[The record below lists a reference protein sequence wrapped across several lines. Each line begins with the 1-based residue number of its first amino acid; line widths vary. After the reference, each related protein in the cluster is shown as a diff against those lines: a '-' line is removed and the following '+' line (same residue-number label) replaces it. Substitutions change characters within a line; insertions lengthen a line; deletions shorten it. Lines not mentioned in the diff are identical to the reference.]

1 MPFDKSTYDKEYAKE
16 HIKRKHIPFNTSI
29 PDDSEMLEWLSS
41 KGNISQYVK
50 ELIREDMKKH
60 EALENMRKEARKCE
74 EEIKDLQIPLVHGY
88 RDDEAIHVCLKEDH
102 RIYVGRY
109 KSFEYRIDVDAKKV
123 MTVIDFLKVSDSL
136 SKR

>member
-16 HIKRKHIPFNTSI
+16 HIKRKHIPFNTSN
-29 PDDSEMLEWLSS
+29 PDDLEILEWLAS

-50 ELIREDMKKH
+50 RLIREDMEKY
-60 EALENMRKEARKCE
+60 EALENMRIKTRKCE

-88 RDDEAIHVCLKEDH
+88 RDEDAINVCLKEDH

-123 MTVIDFLKVSDSL
+123 MTVIDFRKVPDSL

>member
-16 HIKRKHIPFNTSI
+16 HIKRKHIPFNTGN
-29 PDDSEMLEWLSS
+29 PDDSEMLAWLAG
-41 KGNISQYVK
+41 KDNVSQYVK
-50 ELIREDMKKH
+50 RLVREDMKKH
-60 EALENMRKEARKCE
+60 EALESMRKSVRECE

-88 RDDEAIHVCLKEDH
+88 RDDEAIDVCLKEDH
-102 RIYVGRY
+102 RLYVGRH

-123 MTVIDFLKVSDSL
+123 LTVVDWKKVGDSL